1 MFTIEQRDHLRDYI
15 LEIARADPRV
25 TAGALTGSMAVGA
38 GDERSDIDVAF
49 GIAEGT
55 SLEAVLDDWTEARR
69 QRGRHYSALLAGST
83 RVTAPTEAA
92 WRRHVYHIYAVRTQD
107 RDGLQRALT
116 AEGIQT
122 GLHYPIPVH
131 LQEAHRDLGYGVGDF
146 PQSEAAAREVLSLP
160 IYPEMTARQVEQVA
174 AAIEQDAY
182 VG

>member
-1 MFTIEQRDHLRDYI
+1 M
-15 LEIARADPRV
+15 V
-25 TAGALTGSMAVGA
+25 
-38 GDERSDIDVAF
+38 
-49 GIAEGT
+49 
-55 SLEAVLDDWTEARR
+55 
-69 QRGRHYSALLAGST
+69 
-83 RVTAPTEAA
+83 
-92 WRRHVYHIYAVRTQD
+92 D